1 MKSVIMKDEQRRYN
15 KPWIALAFLCL
26 AVMIIG
32 VDDGVLNLA
41 LPAISEEFEANISEL
56 QWMINA
62 YLLSFG
68 ALLLTMGALGDRF
81 GRKRLF
87 QAGLI
92 VFGVF
97 SLVAAFSTSMGM
109 LIACRA
115 LMGIGGAMALPQTL
129 SIIRAVFADPKQRAT
144 AIGIWAGIFGF
155 GYGIGPVIGGIL
167 LEYFEWYSVF
177 LFNIPIVLI
186 ALAGGYYFV
195 RESRDETAPRV
206 DLPGVLLSIAG
217 LSLLVYGI
225 IKAGAD
231 EWTEASAIA
240 FMVVGIAVLAVFVWW
255 ERRTDHPMFPMR
267 FFRNMSFTGANVAM
281 VAGSFGT
288 AGMLFFLSQYW
299 QTVQGHSALGAALRL
314 LPGTVLMTMVA
325 IMVPI
330 AVRAI
335 GVKLPVSLGIFVS
348 GCGLFWLSFATTDT
362 SYLVL
367 LGPLILVGIG
377 FGLAWSPAAD
387 SVMGSLPVD
396 KAGIGSAMDATT
408 QQIGYLLGVAVLG
421 AVMNR
426 IYLDSTESLRAV
438 TSLTEET
445 YGAIQNS
452 IQSAHIV
459 AEQLPPD
466 VSALIVEETNKAFTS
481 GMSDAMLIGAI
492 VMVLASLVT
501 LIILPT
507 RIRPPQE

>member
-1 MKSVIMKDEQRRYN
+1 M
-15 KPWIALAFLCL
+15 L
-26 AVMIIG
+26 IIG
-32 VDDGVLNLA
+32 IDDGILNLA
-41 LPAISEEFEANISEL
+41 LPAISEEFEASISEL

-92 VFGVF
+92 VLGVF
-97 SLVAAFSTSMGM
+97 SLAAALSTSMSM

-115 LMGIGGAMALPQTL
+115 LMGIGGAITLPQTL
-129 SIIRAVFADPKQRAT
+129 SIIRAAFADPKQRAT

-186 ALAGGYYFV
+186 TLAGGYYFV

-225 IKAGAD
+225 IEAGED
-231 EWTEASAIA
+231 GWTGPSAIT

-255 ERRTDHPMFPMR
+255 ERRTSAPMFPMK

-288 AGMLFFLSQYW
+288 AGMLFFLSQYF
-299 QTVQGHSALGAALRL
+299 QTVQGHSALGTALRL
-314 LPGTVLMTMVA
+314 LPGTVIMTMVA
-325 IMVPI
+325 FTGPV

-335 GVKLPVSLGIFVS
+335 GVKLPVGLGIFVS

-377 FGLAWSPAAD
+377 FGLAWSPVAD

-396 KAGIGSAMDATT
+396 KAGIGSAMDSTT
-408 QQIGYLLGVAVLG
+408 QQIGYLLGVAILG

-426 IYLDSTESLRAV
+426 IYLDSTESLRTVA
-438 TSLTEET
+438 SLTEET

-466 VSALIVEETNKAFTS
+466 VSGLVVEETNKAFAS
-481 GMSDAMLIGAI
+481 GMSDAMLTGAI
-492 VMVLASLVT
+492 VMVLASLLT

-507 RIRPPQE
+507 RIRPSQE

>member
-1 MKSVIMKDEQRRYN
+1 MKDEQRRYN
-15 KPWIALAFLCL
+15 KPWVALAFLCL
-26 AVMIIG
+26 AVLIIG
-32 VDDGVLNLA
+32 IDDGILNLA
-41 LPAISEEFEANISEL
+41 LPAISEEFEASISEL

-68 ALLLTMGALGDRF
+68 ALLLTMGAIGDRF
-81 GRKRLF
+81 GRKRLC
-87 QAGLI
+87 QVGLI
-92 VFGVF
+92 VLGIF
-97 SLVAAFSTSMGM
+97 SLLAALSTSMGM

-115 LMGIGGAMALPQTL
+115 LMGIGGAITLPQTL
-129 SIIRAVFADPKQRAT
+129 SIIRATFADQKQRAT

-155 GYGIGPVIGGIL
+155 GYGIGPVIGGVL
-167 LEYFEWYSVF
+167 LEFFEWYSVF
-177 LFNIPIVLI
+177 LFNVPVVLI
-186 ALAGGYYFV
+186 ALAGAYYFV
-195 RESRDETAPRV
+195 RESRDETASRV

-225 IKAGAD
+225 IEAGED
-231 EWTEASAIA
+231 GWTEASAIT
-240 FMVVGIAVLAVFVWW
+240 FMAVGIAVLTVFVWW
-255 ERRTDHPMFPMR
+255 ERRISAPMFPMM
-267 FFRNMSFTGANVAM
+267 FFKNMSFTGANLAM

-288 AGMLFFLSQYW
+288 AGMLFFLSQYF
-299 QTVQGHSALGAALRL
+299 QTVQGHSALGTALRL
-314 LPGTVLMTMVA
+314 LPGTVIMTMVA
-325 IMVPI
+325 FMVPI

-335 GVKLPVSLGIFVS
+335 GVKLPVGLGILVS
-348 GCGLFWLSFATTDT
+348 GGGLFWLSFATTDT

-367 LGPLILVGIG
+367 LGPLIFVGIG

-426 IYLDSTESLRAV
+426 IYLDSTEGLKAAV
-438 TSLTEET
+438 SLTDET
-445 YGAIQNS
+445 YEAIQNS

-459 AEQLPPD
+459 AEHLPED
-466 VSALIVEETNKAFTS
+466 VARLVVDETNKAFAS
-481 GMSDAMLIGAI
+481 GMSDAMLAGAI
-492 VMVLASLVT
+492 VMVLTSLLT

>member
-1 MKSVIMKDEQRRYN
+1 MT
-15 KPWIALAFLCL
+15 FLCL
-26 AVMIIG
+26 AVLIIG
-32 VDDGVLNLA
+32 IDDGILNLA
-41 LPAISEEFEANISEL
+41 LPAISEEFEASISEL

-92 VFGVF
+92 VLGVF
-97 SLVAAFSTSMGM
+97 SLAAALSTSMSM

-115 LMGIGGAMALPQTL
+115 LMGIGGAITLPQTL
-129 SIIRAVFADPKQRAT
+129 SIIRAAFADPKQRAT

-186 ALAGGYYFV
+186 TLAGGYYFV

-225 IKAGAD
+225 IEAGED
-231 EWTEASAIA
+231 GWTGPSAIT

-255 ERRTDHPMFPMR
+255 ERRTSAPMFPMK

-348 GCGLFWLSFATTDT
+348 GCALFWLSFATTDT

-396 KAGIGSAMDATT
+396 KAGIGSAMDSTT
-408 QQIGYLLGVAVLG
+408 QQIGYLLGVAILG

-426 IYLDSTESLRAV
+426 IYLDSTESLRTVA
-438 TSLTEET
+438 SLTEET

-466 VSALIVEETNKAFTS
+466 VSGLVVEETNKAFAS
-481 GMSDAMLIGAI
+481 GMSDAMLTGAI
-492 VMVLASLVT
+492 VMVLASLLT

-507 RIRPPQE
+507 RIRPSQE